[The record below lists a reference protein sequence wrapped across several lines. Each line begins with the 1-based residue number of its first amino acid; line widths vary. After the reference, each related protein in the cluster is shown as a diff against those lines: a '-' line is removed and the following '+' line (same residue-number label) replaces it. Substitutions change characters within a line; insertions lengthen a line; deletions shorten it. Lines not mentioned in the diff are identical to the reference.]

1 MESMRELHD
10 LRSFVRVDTA
20 LDNSRAVRASA
31 SRMVVGV
38 GVVDDAATACCCCVL
53 VSAVIVADAD
63 ADSDSAVLSLSS
75 SLFLLPIFQ
84 ALQ

>member
-1 MESMRELHD
+1 MRELHD

-20 LDNSRAVRASA
+20 LDNSRAVRASV

-38 GVVDDAATACCCCVL
+38 GVVDDAAACCCFCVF
-53 VSAVIVADAD
+53 VSSVIVADAD
-63 ADSDSAVLSLSS
+63 EDSDSAVLSLSLS
-75 SLFLLPIFQ
+75 SFFLLPIFQ

>member
-1 MESMRELHD
+1 MRELHD

-20 LDNSRAVRASA
+20 LDNSRAVRASV

-38 GVVDDAATACCCCVL
+38 GVGVVVDAAAACCVL
-53 VSAVIVADAD
+53 VSAGIVADAD
-63 ADSDSAVLSLSS
+63 EDSDSAVLSLSLS
-75 SLFLLPIFQ
+75 SFFLLPIFQ